1 MSVFEKIRKKLS
13 EIFGNRLVSFLK
25 SINSIFDLSFGI
37 NEKLMKRVGPKL
49 LQIQSSIEEEN
60 KLLKI
65 L

>member
-1 MSVFEKIRKKLS
+1 MSTFEKIRKKLS

-25 SINSIFDLSFGI
+25 SINSIFDLSFGV